1 MPPATT
7 SGGDGTRAA
16 ATPFFDDIQATGVH
30 WLNGNYEDVEFKGRK
45 LRIGGFFSSGPAP
58 SWNGKTPAQWPTP

>member
-7 SGGDGTRAA
+7 SGGRYAGGSDAL
-16 ATPFFDDIQATGVH
+16 FDDIQATGVH
-30 WLNGNYEDVEFKGRK
+30 WLNGSYEDVEFRAGSCASAA
-45 LRIGGFFSSGPAP
+45 FSSGPAP